1 MAPPGFV
8 GANRGGSAGGFEPKA
23 ENMTLSRVRI
33 GSLSVHGPSIAC
45 FAAALWVCGCDN
57 DDPGKAANSSA
68 GASGQVTTTHA
79 SAGVGGVTQNSLTR
93 SGSAVGGAQNPT
105 IGSSPQGGATNQGGT
120 SPVGVGGTTGVGTTV
135 TNPLTNPSD
144 GVPAGNPD
152 GNSSVPAEAGLDDVS
167 SPTKVV
173 GDGTPVSCSGAA
185 VVAAVWNDGNPVN
198 RVTFNCGTAP
208 ITIPLT
214 ESIRIPNAPDGASTV
229 IDGGGKVTLSG
240 EGKVRLIYANACN
253 SELGWY
259 TSHCQDQDS
268 PHLTVQNLTFI
279 KGNAANIVKSDVDE
293 PGGGAIWMRGGRL
306 KVVNCR
312 FFNNVCVSTG
322 PDVGGGAIRVFD
334 QFEDRPVYVVNSTF
348 GGKQG
353 LGNSCSN
360 GGALSSIGVSWT
372 VINSLFSYNEALGNG
387 GNPAQGGTPGGG
399 SGGAIY
405 NDGNEM
411 TLSISGTLIEQNTVK
426 AYGGA
431 IFFVTNNH
439 TGTISITNSTIRSN
453 PGGSWYPTYPGISN
467 HDDTP
472 ITVVNSSIAQ

>member
-1 MAPPGFV
+1 MALTGAAVWV
-8 GANRGGSAGGFEPKA
+8 GLEPKA
-23 ENMTLSRVRI
+23 EKMTLSRVRI
-33 GSLSVHGPSIAC
+33 ESIAVHGSSIAGIT
-45 FAAALWVCGCDN
+45 AALWLCGCEN
-57 DDPGKAANSSA
+57 DDPVSAASSGA
-68 GASGQVTTTHA
+68 GASGQATTSNA
-79 SAGVGGVTQNSLTR
+79 KA
-93 SGSAVGGAQNPT
+93 AVGGGMQSSTTVSVAATGGGQN
-105 IGSSPQGGATNQGGT
+105 SSVANQGGT
-120 SPVGVGGTTGVGTTV
+120 NSANSGGTSGAATTV
-135 TNPLTNPSD
+135 SNPLTNPGD

-152 GNSSVPAEAGLDDVS
+152 GRSNVPAEAGLDDVAT
-167 SPTKVV
+167 PTRVV

-185 VVAAVWNDGNPVN
+185 VVAAVWNDGKPVN

-214 ESIRIPNAPDGASTV
+214 ESIRIPNAPEGAVTV

-240 EGKVRLIYANACN
+240 EGKVRIIYANACN

-268 PHLTVQNLTFI
+268 PHLTVQNLTFVR
-279 KGNAANIVKSDVDE
+279 GNAANIVDSDVDE

-306 KVVNCR
+306 KVINCR
-312 FFNNVCVSTG
+312 FFNNVCISTG

-372 VINSLFSYNEALGNG
+372 IINSLFSYNEAIGNG
-387 GNPAQGGTPGGG
+387 GNPQEAGTPGGG

-411 TLSISGTLIEQNTVK
+411 TLSISGTLIEHNTVK

-439 TGTISITNSTIRSN
+439 TGMMNITDSTIRSN

-472 ITVVNSSIAQ
+472 ITVVNSSITE